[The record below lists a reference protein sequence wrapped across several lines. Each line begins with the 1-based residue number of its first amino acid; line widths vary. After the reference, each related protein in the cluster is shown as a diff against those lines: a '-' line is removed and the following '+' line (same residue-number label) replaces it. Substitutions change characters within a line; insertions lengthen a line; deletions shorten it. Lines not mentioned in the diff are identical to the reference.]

1 MHGWLLCCADY
12 RLLLI
17 KLKPRMVTAHVGL
30 LIRTRKQ
37 LLTPV
42 YSLYKKAVNE
52 ELMYTY
58 EIKDKKALKTN
69 ISHFL
74 RGGPRVGG
82 SGDNRRELAICFYQL
97 EL

>member
-1 MHGWLLCCADY
+1 
-12 RLLLI
+12 
-17 KLKPRMVTAHVGL
+17 
-30 LIRTRKQ
+30 
-37 LLTPV
+37 
-42 YSLYKKAVNE
+42 
-52 ELMYTY
+52 MYTY

-74 RGGPRVGG
+74 RGGPQVGG